1 MALMSR
7 NQPSDQARTGQSVL
21 RALVADYRGTMILLA
36 LMSFVGALLEA
47 FFLVIVTGVA
57 MALVAGGSVGP
68 VVGITLSINQALV
81 VAGVA
86 LVARLVLNLLGNE
99 ASARF
104 TARVTTN
111 ERQRLAHAY
120 LRSSW
125 ATQQAEPAGRLQE
138 LLTSFVGRMA
148 STASTL
154 TGVVATSLSLLAFLA
169 TGLLIDPVS
178 TLAVLV
184 ALTVVGALLGPIRER
199 IRRRSAAS
207 AQAGLEF
214 SNAVAELGSLGQ
226 EMQTFG
232 VQDHFIARID
242 ELTHRTT
249 ATQKR
254 VQVLGSS
261 LSPLYMFLA
270 YAAVLVGVAVLSV
283 TGFSNLGVIGA
294 VMLLMLRSLS
304 YGQQLSGLAGG
315 LSAALPFLAKVQE
328 SLDRYVAQAADS
340 GSSIPPNVTPLQ
352 ARGVGYRYT
361 DDRPALRHV
370 SFEIR
375 LGEVIGV
382 IGPSGAGKST
392 LAQLLL
398 GLRPPTEGTI
408 RAGGVDVRE
417 VDRSWW
423 SRRVAFVA
431 QDALLFTGTVAE
443 NIRFFREGIG
453 EDALRRA
460 AADANVLADIE
471 ALPHGFDTHLG
482 QRGSQ
487 LSGGQRQRLCIARAL
502 VGRPELLVLD
512 EPTSALD
519 GLSEALVRETLAGLR
534 GKVTS
539 VIIAHRM
546 STLDICDRIMVIEGG
561 RLTAFDTPA
570 ALQQHSEFYQ
580 EALAIAG
587 IS

>member
-68 VVGITLSINQALV
+68 VVGITLSINQGLV

-86 LVARLVLNLLGNE
+86 LVARLALNLLGNE

-169 TGLLIDPVS
+169 TGLLVDPVS

-352 ARGVGYRYT
+352 ASDVGYRYT
-361 DDRPALRHV
+361 DDRTALRHV

-375 LGEVIGV
+375 RGEVIGV

-398 GLRPPTEGTI
+398 GLRPPTEGII

-417 VDRSWW
+417 VERSWW

-460 AADANVLADIE
+460 AAEANVLTDIE

-487 LSGGQRQRLCIARAL
+487 LSGGQRQRLSIARAL

>member
-169 TGLLIDPVS
+169 TGLLVDPVS

-352 ARGVGYRYT
+352 ASDVGYRYT
-361 DDRPALRHV
+361 DDRTALRHV

-375 LGEVIGV
+375 RGEVIGV

-423 SRRVAFVA
+423 WRRVAFVA

-460 AADANVLADIE
+460 AAEANVLTDIE

-487 LSGGQRQRLCIARAL
+487 LSGGQRQRLSIARAL

-561 RLTAFDTPA
+561 RLTAFDAPA

>member
-169 TGLLIDPVS
+169 TGLLIDAVS

-352 ARGVGYRYT
+352 ASDVGYRYT
-361 DDRPALRHV
+361 DDRTALRHV

-375 LGEVIGV
+375 RGEVIGV

-398 GLRPPTEGTI
+398 GLRPPTEGII

-417 VDRSWW
+417 VERSWW

-460 AADANVLADIE
+460 AAEANVLADIE

-487 LSGGQRQRLCIARAL
+487 LSGGQRQRLSIARAL

-561 RLTAFDTPA
+561 RLTAFDAPA

>member
-169 TGLLIDPVS
+169 TGLLVDPVS

-352 ARGVGYRYT
+352 ASDVGYRYT
-361 DDRPALRHV
+361 DDRTALRHV

-375 LGEVIGV
+375 RGEVIGV

-460 AADANVLADIE
+460 AAEANVLTDIE

-487 LSGGQRQRLCIARAL
+487 LSGGQRQRLSIARAL